1 MNERKIERR
10 AFIISFC
17 GNVLLFL
24 LKLIAGIIIGSA
36 LLKADAVH
44 SLTDVAVTV
53 ISFSGDLLSKRK
65 KTSKFPFGYVK
76 IANFT
81 ALLSAFALI
90 FTAVML
96 FLSGESQNFSGGGE
110 LATVLVC
117 VLAVIIKQILFFVVL
132 KSAKAAR
139 SEILKADAWHHQ
151 ADSLSSVAALV
162 GSLFI
167 AATFEAGEFI
177 CRLII
182 SFLII
187 FVAVKIFISAF
198 LSLVDYRANKEIEL
212 KICDFV
218 AAKNNVTK
226 VFIKTRRAGNGCFV
240 VIYVQSTVNSVL
252 ELKALF
258 SEISK
263 EVEARF
269 PYVYEA
275 EVTIL

>member
-1 MNERKIERR
+1 MNEGKRERR
-10 AFIISFC
+10 AFLISFC

-24 LKLIAGIIIGSA
+24 LKLISGIIVGSA

-44 SLTDVAVTV
+44 SLADIAVTI

-65 KTSKFPFGYVK
+65 KTPKFPYGYVK

-90 FTAVML
+90 VTAVML
-96 FLSGESQNFSGGGE
+96 FLSGESQSSGGGE
-110 LATVLVC
+110 LTTVLVC
-117 VLAVIIKQILFFVVL
+117 VFVVIIKQILFFAVL

-167 AATFEAGEFI
+167 AAAFEAGEFI

-187 FVAVKIFISAF
+187 FVAVKILVSAF
-198 LSLVDYRANKEIEL
+198 LSLVDYHAGKEIEL
-212 KICDFV
+212 QIRDFI
-218 AAKNNVTK
+218 AAKNNVSK
-226 VFIKTRRAGNGCFV
+226 VLLKTRRAGNGCFV
-240 VIYVQSTVNSVL
+240 TIYVQSSICCVS

-258 SEISK
+258 LEISK

-269 PYVYEA
+269 PFVYEA
-275 EVTIL
+275 EVAIL